1 MIIQV
6 FEFSVAAAAAATNLM
21 PSSFNPIP
29 SDGFISIWG
38 LLDADISSITKPP
51 TASVILGGA
60 MNSTPVNTSSIT
72 GTPYSDVADAGATS
86 FQDPS
91 VCPVVRNLPVRQG
104 TNIQLLV
111 AGGTGATATGRFR
124 VVFQTT
130 AEAAAGQGY

>member
-1 MIIQV
+1 LIIQT
-6 FEFSVAAAAAATNLM
+6 FEFSVAAAAAASNLM

-29 SDGFISIWG
+29 SDGFISVYGI
-38 LLDADISSITKPP
+38 LDSDISSITKPP
-51 TASVILGGA
+51 TVSVVLGGS

-72 GTPYSDVADAGATS
+72 GTPYSSVSAAAATS

-91 VCPVVRNLPVRQG
+91 VCPIVRNLPVRQG

-124 VVFQTT
+124 VVYQTT
-130 AEAAAGQGY
+130 AEAAAGQGA